1 MFKALVFVN
10 ALLVIGSVS
19 AFAVHPSHSSIT
31 EIEWNADSERF
42 EVPMKLSIADLEDA
56 ISVKLNRRFSLETD
70 KDASSHAQAYLKE
83 RFAITRSED
92 HVCLLHWVGMELEL
106 HDAWFYFEAESR
118 PSETPR
124 AVEKISGEQVV
135 NSFDEL
141 LTSGVAT
148 NSTGSPS
155 KSEKI
160 NSVRIKNA
168 ALTDV
173 QPEQTNIVS
182 LTVGRLSSSTVFTL
196 KRFDDVLNLAPTG
209 ISTGKP
215 K

>member
-1 MFKALVFVN
+1 MLKTLVFVN

-19 AFAVHPSHSSIT
+19 AFAVHPSHSSMT

-42 EVPMKLSIADLEDA
+42 EVAMKLSIADLQDA
-56 ISVKLNRRFSLETD
+56 ISVRLGRRFNLETD
-70 KDASSHAQAYLKE
+70 KDASSHVQAYLKE

-118 PSETPR
+118 PSDNQSSDPKEGDKP
-124 AVEKISGEQVV
+124 VV
-135 NSFDEL
+135 RSFDEL
-141 LTSGVAT
+141 LSSNVAT
-148 NSTGSPS
+148 NPNAKPKKQETIS
-155 KSEKI
+155 
-160 NSVRIKNA
+160 SVRIKNA

>member
-1 MFKALVFVN
+1 M
-10 ALLVIGSVS
+10 
-19 AFAVHPSHSSIT
+19 
-31 EIEWNADSERF
+31 
-42 EVPMKLSIADLEDA
+42 
-56 ISVKLNRRFSLETD
+56 
-70 KDASSHAQAYLKE
+70 
-83 RFAITRSED
+83 
-92 HVCLLHWVGMELEL
+92 
-106 HDAWFYFEAESR
+106 
-118 PSETPR
+118 
-124 AVEKISGEQVV
+124 EKISGEQVV

-182 LTVGRLSSSTVFTL
+182 LTVGRLSSSTVFTI
-196 KRFDDVLNLAPTG
+196 KRFDDVLKLTPTG
-209 ISTGKP
+209 ISAGKP
-215 K
+215 R